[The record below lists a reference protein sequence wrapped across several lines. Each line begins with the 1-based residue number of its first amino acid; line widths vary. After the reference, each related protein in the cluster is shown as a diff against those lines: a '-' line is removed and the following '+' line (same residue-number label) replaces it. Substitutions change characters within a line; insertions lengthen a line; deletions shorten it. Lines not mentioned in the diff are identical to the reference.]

1 MQATKSCNGLPTERV
16 DFDYYSSFPGYLT
29 FCNKM
34 KSRVDRSIARLI
46 RHQQL
51 PCYWPVDGEGGAGGV
66 ASGKEDAEL
75 DQEGVDMEEK
85 FEMLVEANDTL
96 LERVVSV

>member
-1 MQATKSCNGLPTERV
+1 MQATKSCNGLPST
-16 DFDYYSSFPGYLT
+16 SHSAL
-29 FCNKM
+29 NKM
-34 KSRVDRSIARLI
+34 KSHVDHSIARLI

-51 PCYWPVDGEGGAGGV
+51 PCYWPVDSEGGAGGV
-66 ASGKEDAEL
+66 ADGTEDVEL

-85 FEMLVEANDTL
+85 FEMLVEANVTL